1 METAGNFGVLK
12 EEINDLREGFGE
24 LKIRADAAEL
34 RIAENEDREIGMT
47 KILLHSLRMQKQLE
61 NKCEELEGRERRNN
75 LRIYSVPEKCEGNS
89 MMDFVENLIREKLDV
104 SGEIPIERA
113 HRATGHL
120 TGHSDRP
127 RSIIVRFQN
136 YNVRQRVLQAAWAKK
151 DIRVKDCRIFFDEDF
166 TTQVFKERA
175 KYRQGLLEY
184 GVNMESPAGEPDLE
198 STLQASGWQTH
209 RSRNRRTPGCEL
221 MSDVKTLIDSLD
233 RHERAKE

>member
-34 RIAENEDREIGMT
+34 RIAENEDREI
-47 KILLHSLRMQKQLE
+47 
-61 NKCEELEGRERRNN
+61 
-75 LRIYSVPEKCEGNS
+75 
-89 MMDFVENLIREKLDV
+89 
-104 SGEIPIERA
+104 
-113 HRATGHL
+113 
-120 TGHSDRP
+120 
-127 RSIIVRFQN
+127 
-136 YNVRQRVLQAAWAKK
+136 AAWAKK

-175 KYRQGLLEY
+175 KYRQVRKQLQERNIKSRILFPAKLKLFEKNGKVRVFNNPQDAAQGLLEY

-198 STLQASGWQTH
+198 STLQTSGWQTH